1 MGIFDNVS
9 KLNEIRKLQNELN
22 KREFTAHSKD
32 GRVKVTVNGNL
43 AMTKVELDPEIYSL
57 LKVEQLQKSIAEVG
71 NRALSEA
78 KAAMQKSTQQMAKDM
93 GINLPGM

>member
-22 KREFTAHSKD
+22 KREFTASSKD

-43 AMTKVELDPEIYSL
+43 AMTKVELDPEIYASM
-57 LKVEQLQKSIAEVG
+57 KVEQLQKSIAEVG

>member
-9 KLNEIRKLQNELN
+9 KLNEIRKIQNELN
-22 KREFTAHSKD
+22 KREFTAASKD
-32 GRVKVTVNGNL
+32 GKIKITVNGNL
-43 AMTKVELDPEIYSL
+43 AITKVILDPEIYST
-57 LKVEQLQKSIAEVG
+57 LKIDQLQRSFAEVS

>member
-22 KREFTAHSKD
+22 KREFTASSKD

-43 AMTKVELDPEIYSL
+43 AMTRVELDPEIYTL

>member
-22 KREFTAHSKD
+22 KREFTASSKD
-32 GRVKVTVNGNL
+32 GKIKVTVNGNL
-43 AMTKVELDPEIYSL
+43 AITKVALDPEIYSS
-57 LKVEQLQKSIAEVG
+57 LKVEQLQKSLAEVS

>member
-9 KLNEIRKLQNELN
+9 KLNEIRKLQSELN
-22 KREFTAHSKD
+22 KREFTATSKD

-43 AMTKVELDPEIYSL
+43 AMTKVELDPEIYTL

>member
-22 KREFTAHSKD
+22 KREFTATSKD

-43 AMTKVELDPEIYSL
+43 AMTKVELDPEIYTL

>member
-22 KREFTAHSKD
+22 KREFTATSKD

-43 AMTKVELDPEIYSL
+43 AMTKVELAPEIYTL

>member
-9 KLNEIRKLQNELN
+9 KLNEIRKMQNELN
-22 KREFTAHSKD
+22 KREFTASSKD
-32 GRVKVTVNGNL
+32 GKIKVTVNGNL
-43 AMTKVELDPEIYSL
+43 AITKVSLDPEIYSI
-57 LKVEQLQKSIAEVG
+57 LKVEMLQKSLAEVS

>member
-9 KLNEIRKLQNELN
+9 KMNEIRKLQNELN
-22 KREFTAHSKD
+22 KREFTATSKD
-32 GRVKVTVNGNL
+32 GRVKITVNGNL
-43 AMTKVELDPEIYSL
+43 AMTKVELDPEIYTL

-71 NRALSEA
+71 NRSLSEA

>member
-9 KLNEIRKLQNELN
+9 KLNEIRKLQSELN
-22 KREFTAHSKD
+22 KREFTATSKD
-32 GRVKVTVNGNL
+32 SRVKVTVNGNL
-43 AMTKVELDPEIYSL
+43 AMTKVELDPEIYTL

>member
-22 KREFTAHSKD
+22 KREFTATSKD
-32 GRVKVTVNGNL
+32 GRIKVTINGNL
-43 AMTKVELDPEIYSL
+43 AMTKVELDPDIYTL
-57 LKVEQLQKSIAEVG
+57 LKVEQLQKSMAEVA

>member
-9 KLNEIRKLQNELN
+9 KLNEIRKMQNELN
-22 KREFTAHSKD
+22 KREFTATSKD

-43 AMTKVELDPEIYSL
+43 AMTKVELDPEIYTL

>member
-22 KREFTAHSKD
+22 KREFTASSKD

-43 AMTKVELDPEIYSL
+43 AMTKVELDPEIYTL

>member
-9 KLNEIRKLQNELN
+9 KLNEIRKIQNEMN
-22 KREFTAHSKD
+22 KREFTATSKD

-43 AMTKVELDPEIYSL
+43 AMTKVELDPEIYTL